1 MFLRCAAS
9 ARGCLY
15 KECVSAAIVRRQN
28 GVMNV
33 VARWW
38 GSLSIQIKLTL
49 LIQVSLVLILAFAQ
63 RWVLSSFENK
73 IIESAKVRA
82 FETADGIINGMNMLM
97 LTGQIGDPKVRSL
110 FIEKMGKSQGIKELR
125 IFRAEQVKKQFG
137 VGLAQEQP
145 QDEIDQAVLA
155 TGKPYFER
163 RAANS
168 HTLRAVIPFIASH
181 DFKGTD
187 CLLCHKVNVG
197 SVNGAA
203 NIVLDLDDEVSM
215 IESIN
220 HWLWFGQLILQ
231 VILFFVI
238 DKMLRS
244 FTRPVQ
250 RIQEVMTSMQVDGDL
265 SRRVDIHGTDE
276 IGRMANAFNA
286 LADSL
291 QKSVSQVKEGQDKL
305 RLSAQVF
312 VNSAEAIVIT
322 DADNNIM
329 QVNKAFTDITGYTEA
344 DVLGKNP
351 RILKSGQQGEAF
363 YREMWAILL
372 HSGCWQGE
380 IMDRRKNGEI
390 YPKWLSIAVVRDEQG
405 TVTNYIA
412 LFSDIT
418 ERRASFERIQHLA
431 HYDALTHLPNRTLL
445 NDHID
450 MSIAGAKRNHTRF
463 AVLFLDLD
471 RFKIVNDTMGH
482 HVGDTLLQAVA
493 GRLQECVRESDTVAR
508 LGGDEFVIL
517 LGDINDEKDAALV
530 AQKII
535 ALVSK
540 PFMLG
545 DYQANIGTSIGISIY
560 PTHGADKFT
569 LLKHA
574 DAAMY
579 QAKENGRNNFQF
591 CALP

>member
-1 MFLRCAAS
+1 M
-9 ARGCLY
+9 
-15 KECVSAAIVRRQN
+15 
-28 GVMNV
+28 

-49 LIQVSLVLILAFAQ
+49 MIQVSLVVILAFAQ
-63 RWVLSSFENK
+63 RWVMSSFEEK

-97 LTGQIGDPKVRSL
+97 LTGQIGDPKVRAL

-137 VGLAQEQP
+137 SGLVEEQP
-145 QDEIDQAVLA
+145 KDAIDQAVLD

-163 RAANS
+163 RVAKS

-187 CLLCHKVNVG
+187 CLSCHNVDVG

-203 NIVLDLDDEVSM
+203 NIVLDLTDETGM
-215 IESIN
+215 IEAIN
-220 HWLWFGQLILQ
+220 RWLWFGQLVLQ

-238 DKMLRS
+238 DQMLLA
-244 FTRPVQ
+244 FTRPVKKL
-250 RIQEVMTSMQVDGDL
+250 QEVMTAMQVDGDL
-265 SRRVDIHGTDE
+265 SRRVDIEGEDE
-276 IGRMANAFNA
+276 IGRMAQAFNA
-286 LADSL
+286 LSDSL
-291 QKSVSQVKEGQDKL
+291 QKSVNLVREGQDKL

-322 DADNNIM
+322 DIENNIM
-329 QVNKAFTDITGYTEA
+329 QVNKAFTDITGYSE
-344 DVLGKNP
+344 DEVVGKNP
-351 RILKSGQQGEAF
+351 RILKSGQQDAAF
-363 YREMWAILL
+363 YREMWSTLL
-372 HSGCWQGE
+372 ETGCWQGE
-380 IMDRRKNGEI
+380 IMDRRKSGEI
-390 YPKWLSIAVVRDEQG
+390 YPKWLSIAVVRNDQG
-405 TVTNYIA
+405 EISNYIA

-418 ERRASFERIQHLA
+418 ERKASFDRIQHLA
-431 HYDALTHLPNRTLL
+431 HYDALTHLPNRALL
-445 NDHID
+445 NDHIELA
-450 MSIAGAKRNHTRF
+450 IAGAKRNQTSF
-463 AVLFLDLD
+463 AIVFIDLD
-471 RFKIVNDTMGH
+471 RFKVINDTMGH

-493 GRLQECVRESDTVAR
+493 ERLQKCVRESDTVAR

-517 LGDINDEKDAALV
+517 LNNINEREDAALV
-530 AQKII
+530 AQKVIGLI
-535 ALVSK
+535 AK

-545 DYQANIGTSIGISIY
+545 TYQANIGASVGISIY
-560 PTHGADKFT
+560 PAHGADKFT

-579 QAKENGRNNFQF
+579 LAKEKGRNNFQF
-591 CALP
+591 FNNL